1 MRYPKLVALDLDGTV
16 WYHWLNDKKF
26 KTRVTRDIADN
37 LEPVGHDKVRDKKN
51 HANVITMSPDVPR
64 IITELA
70 LRKIDIAIVSR
81 NTSKALCDRALW
93 YFKARNP
100 ETKQMRPITS
110 FIKYDEVK
118 DESKQEHFKRIKNW
132 SGYEYHDMLIFDDQP
147 LNLEVETWEGVTF
160 KLVKHHNDGLT
171 WQDYLDG
178 LDEWRKNQYIRVAQP
193 PRLIDP
199 HPNKMLI
206 GYAGTD
212 RETALLYVQG
222 KRRQFTKRPAR
233 FGYGLYASDNPQIAM
248 FFSQWGRDNGD
259 KKVCEIFVRDKDVFL
274 NELKKIWFYPKT
286 GYLTNNQHSKAEDI
300 AKMQIKRDEYIHKHH
315 HVEKPYILF
324 SRHHYMH
331 EMGKSK
337 YNIVINSKKR
347 FNEMVIYPQV
357 QDALMFGTTLS
368 LPQARKMTRTG
379 KLKKLQHEK
388 KVSAWGIKVPS
399 ETKEDST
406 NHGENHYF
414 G

>member
-1 MRYPKLVALDLDGTV
+1 MLISLGAPQVASFQSRTSTTLFSSSISTSMRYPKLVALDLDGTV

-26 KTRVTRDIADN
+26 KKRVTHNIADN
-37 LEPVGHDKVRDKKN
+37 LEAVGHHKVRDKKN
-51 HANVITMSPDVPR
+51 HANFITISPDVPR

-93 YFKARNP
+93 YFKARDP
-100 ETKQMRPITS
+100 ETKQMRPITD

-118 DESKQEHFKRIKNW
+118 DESKQKHFKRIKNW

-178 LDEWRKNQYIRVAQP
+178 LDEWRKNQYIRVAHP

-212 RETALLYVQG
+212 RETALLYAQG

-233 FGYGLYASDNPQIAM
+233 FGYGLYASDNPQVAM
-248 FFSQWGRDNGD
+248 FFSQWGRDSGD
-259 KKVCEIFVRDKDVFL
+259 NKVCEIFVRDKDVFL
-274 NELKKIWFYPKT
+274 NELKKIWFYPKK
-286 GYLTNNQHSKAEDI
+286 GYLTDNQHATAEDMPKCRSI
-300 AKMQIKRDEYIHKHH
+300 ATSI
-315 HVEKPYILF
+315 F
-324 SRHHYMH
+324 TST
-331 EMGKSK
+331 
-337 YNIVINSKKR
+337 
-347 FNEMVIYPQV
+347 
-357 QDALMFGTTLS
+357 TTLRSHIFSSRDITTCTRWES
-368 LPQARKMTRTG
+368 LTTTLPLIRRR
-379 KLKKLQHEK
+379 
-388 KVSAWGIKVPS
+388 
-399 ETKEDST
+399 DSMRWSSIRRSRMR
-406 NHGENHYF
+406 
-414 G
+414 